1 MPPRRV
7 SDGPQTNVT
16 EQLRVGRRR
25 AERTWE
31 QESAEDDLSRY
42 PYRLEVRG
50 APRSLT
56 WPDVCANCG
65 AAATER
71 IRVRQAFYR
80 SARRRSVGWFGYRVV
95 SARLPFCDSCGAR
108 HRETVPRTSWLRRYG
123 WFLLNPAHIAT
134 IGLSIV
140 LAMTLPGALDVSLM
154 SPGGSVAWGIP
165 GVCLLGI
172 VWTIGVTWWMTR
184 PNRFEPQS
192 EITSACDISHDVS
205 QFFEGR
211 RHVYAFRNQT
221 FADVFERANASR
233 MWTERDQSRMWKKYL
248 IATILLIVVI
258 GGARLLLW
266 YYEGR

>member
-1 MPPRRV
+1 MSNARQT
-7 SDGPQTNVT
+7 DGKDRAQ
-16 EQLRVGRRR
+16 VGRRR

-31 QESAEDDLSRY
+31 QESAEDDFSRY
-42 PYRLEVRG
+42 PHRLELRG
-50 APRSLT
+50 APQSLT
-56 WPDVCANCG
+56 WPDVCAHCG
-65 AAATER
+65 APATQR
-71 IRVRQAFYR
+71 IRVRKAFYR
-80 SARRRSVGWFGYRVV
+80 YGRRRSVGWFGYRVV

-108 HRETVPRTSWLRRYG
+108 HRETVPRASWLRRYG
-123 WFLLNPAHIAT
+123 WFILNPAHIAT

-140 LAMTLPGALDVSLM
+140 LAMTLPSALHVPLM
-154 SPGGSVAWGIP
+154 SSGGSVAWGIP

-192 EITSACDISHDVS
+192 EITSACAISHDVS

-211 RHVYAFRNQT
+211 RHIYAFRNQT
-221 FADVFERANASR
+221 FADAFERANASR
-233 MWTERDQSRMWKKYL
+233 VWTERDQSRMWKKS
-248 IATILLIVVI
+248 AVVTILLIVVI